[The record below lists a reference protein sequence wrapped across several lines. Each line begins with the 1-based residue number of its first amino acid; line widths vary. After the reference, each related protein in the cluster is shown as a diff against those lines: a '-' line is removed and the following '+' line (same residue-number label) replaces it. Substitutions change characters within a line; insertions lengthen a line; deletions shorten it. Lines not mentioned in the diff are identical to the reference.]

1 MTRVRIKWQWIAG
14 IIFLFFFIGL
24 LSVRLNLFHDSNETI
39 TEKIKNSRLPDIN
52 GFSPREAWLSIS
64 QKGQKIGYA
73 HRSFAKTLSG
83 YRFSEFIFM
92 RINTMGITQG
102 ISFKT
107 QGDLKPDMT
116 PSNFNFE
123 LQSSLFQF
131 AVDCVVKGNR
141 MILYVGAPG
150 SKKKVD
156 IVLKEVPRLVNG
168 LLESVWSTDL
178 KPGHSKIFYVFDPAT
193 MAQRPVKVT
202 FEGEEIVPIMGQ
214 KQKAKKMSLA
224 FMGIQQFAWVGDD
237 GNILKE
243 EENVMGI
250 TLEQVTP
257 KIALENLASSA
268 SADLLEIVSI
278 PSNEVI
284 GDPPALKTLKLR
296 LANVG
301 NLRLAIKGGRQ
312 TFDNNVLTITKESL
326 PPPSFTFSEKTMS
339 EYKPFLKAAP
349 LIQSD
354 HPQMVTA
361 ASKIVSHDDPPVKKA
376 QKLVTWVYNNV
387 QKRPVLSVPDA
398 LEILK
403 NRVGDCNEH
412 AILLAALARTT
423 GIPSQIEAGIV
434 YQKGRFYY
442 HAWNVLFLGNWV
454 TADATFN
461 QFPADVT
468 HIRFIRGLSS
478 EQVDLLG
485 IIGKVRLEILEK
497 SL

>member
-1 MTRVRIKWQWIAG
+1 MTRVRIKWQWIVG
-14 IIFLFFFIGL
+14 IIFLFLFTGL

-39 TEKIKNSRLPDIN
+39 AEKIKNLRPPDIN
-52 GFSPREAWLSIS
+52 GFSPRETWLSIS

-73 HRSFAKTLSG
+73 HRSFAKTSSG

-102 ISFKT
+102 IRFKT

-131 AVDCVVKGNR
+131 AVDGVVKGNR
-141 MILYVGAPG
+141 MILYMGAPG

-156 IVLKEVPRLVNG
+156 IVFKEVPRLVNG
-168 LLESVWSTDL
+168 LLESVWTADL
-178 KPGHSKIFYVFDPAT
+178 KPGQSKIFYIFDPAT

-202 FEGEEIVPIMGQ
+202 FVGEEIVPIMGQ
-214 KQKAKKMSLA
+214 KQKAKKMALD

-257 KIALENLASSA
+257 KAALENLASSA
-268 SADLLEIVSI
+268 SADLVEIVSI
-278 PSNEVI
+278 PSNVVI
-284 GDPPALKTLKLR
+284 DNPSELETLKLK
-296 LANVG
+296 LTNVK
-301 NLRLAIKGGRQ
+301 NLHLAIKGGRQ
-312 TFDNNVLTITKESL
+312 TFDNDILTITKESL
-326 PPPSFTFSEKTMS
+326 PPPSFILSEKTIS
-339 EYKPFLKAAP
+339 EYKPFIEAAP

-354 HPQMVTA
+354 QPQMVA
-361 ASKIVSHDDPPVKKA
+361 AANKIVSPDDPPVKKA
-376 QKLVTWVYNNV
+376 QKLVSWVYNNV

-412 AILLAALARTT
+412 AVLLAALARTT

-434 YQKGRFYY
+434 YRRGRFYY